1 MVPRMDRVFAG
12 VAAALLL
19 LLAAGCGSESHDRSL
34 ASKYEPDGAGKIA
47 CTYVGQA
54 WDGGAPALACAYTV
68 PGTAA
73 GVVQDIQHRLAADG
87 WSVRP
92 DQWPYSLRG
101 VRRNTEYLVR
111 AVPPGQSVVDQHL
124 DRTLSP
130 TPPGVIS
137 LRVDVGT
144 HHTGIGPH

>member
-1 MVPRMDRVFAG
+1 MHARPA
-12 VAAALLL
+12 AAALLL
-19 LLAAGCGSESHDRSL
+19 LLAAGCGSESSDRSL
-34 ASKYEPDGAGKIA
+34 AGQYEPSRATRLA
-47 CTYVGQA
+47 CTYTGQA

-73 GVVQDIQHRLAADG
+73 GVLQDVGHRLAADG
-87 WSVRP
+87 WTVAP

-101 VRRNTEYLVR
+101 VRGNTEYLVR
-111 AVPPGQSVVDQHL
+111 AVPPRQSVVDEHL
-124 DRTLSP
+124 NRTLPP

-137 LRVDVGT
+137 LRIDVGQ